1 MQTDSALSVRLNWQ
15 RQDFHLDIDL
25 RLPAQG
31 ISVIF
36 GPSGCGKTTC
46 LRAMAGLD
54 HVPDAYIQIGATIWQ
69 DSARH
74 LFVPPHQRALG
85 YVFQEASLFPH
96 LSVRQNLLFGVR
108 RCRGKAAREV
118 DLSEICTL
126 LGIAH
131 LLDRPIDQ
139 LSGGERQRISI
150 ARALLLDPDILFMDE
165 PLSALD
171 LARKQEILPYL
182 EQLHRRLAIP
192 IVYVT
197 HAMDEVTRL
206 ADHLV
211 LLKQG
216 KVVQSGPLQAV
227 LTQDR
232 FPDHFPESPV
242 SVWTMRLVE
251 LLDDGLALLHSIDHQ
266 IPVYVAETQRAL
278 GSQIRCQIDARDV
291 SIALSQAVDSSI
303 MNLLPARI
311 LRITPTTGIAHVLMH
326 LNIGGEFLIARITQA
341 SVRRLQLQVNQD
353 VWVQIKAVALLE

>member
-1 MQTDSALSVRLNWQ
+1 MIVDPALSVRLNWH
-15 RQDFHLDIDL
+15 REGFHLDIDL
-25 RLPAQG
+25 QLPAQG

-54 HVPDAYIQIGATIWQ
+54 NVPDAYIRIGRTVWQ
-69 DSARH
+69 DSSRH
-74 LFVPPHQRALG
+74 LFVPPHRRALG
-85 YVFQEASLFPH
+85 YIFQEASLFAH
-96 LSVRQNLLFGVR
+96 LSVRQNLLFGVKR
-108 RCRGKAAREV
+108 AHRHTQNSPNIADMTA
-118 DLSEICTL
+118 L

-139 LSGGERQRISI
+139 LSGGERQRIAI
-150 ARALLLDPDILFMDE
+150 ARALLLDPRILLMDE

-192 IVYVT
+192 IIYVT
-197 HAMDEVTRL
+197 HAMDEVMRL

-216 KVVQSGPLQAV
+216 KVVQSGPLQDV
-227 LTQDR
+227 LTRDR

-251 LLDDGLALLHSIDHQ
+251 LLEDGMVRLHSVAHQ
-266 IPVYVAETQRAL
+266 IPVYVAESQRAL

-291 SIALSQAVDSSI
+291 SIALSHAIDSSI
-303 MNLLPARI
+303 TNLLPARI
-311 LRITPTTGIAHVLMH
+311 LRITPTSGIAHVLVH
-326 LNIGGEFLIARITQA
+326 LDIGGEFLIARITQA
-341 SVRRLQLQVNQD
+341 SARRLQLQVNQN
-353 VWVQIKAVALLE
+353 VWAQIKAVALLE